1 MAHSSFS
8 ENIRYFFDNTLSKGP
23 MGLLI
28 WLGLFVS
35 IVIIFISIFVWTT
48 GISSQDSITEQAWSY
63 MMSSLGAA
71 DAETEGGWLFRF
83 ASLFVIFSGIF
94 VMGTLISILT
104 TTIDRKLEQL
114 RRGRSRVIESGHT
127 VILGWGDEILVLIK
141 ELVTANENH
150 ANSCIAIL
158 AEEDK
163 IKMESRIYEAIG
175 PQKNTRIICRSGN
188 SSIILDLNLVSINT
202 AKSIVILGVATDI
215 TGLAIMKSVLSII
228 KNPDRRV
235 EPYHIVA
242 AIDNPKIIDSLKLI
256 SKDEIEVI
264 YKSEFITKI
273 EAQTLLHSGLSLVIT
288 DLLDF
293 KGDEIYFK
301 KQPELTG
308 KSYKEVLLAYDT
320 SAVIGFIT
328 HEGKTLINPPLN
340 TILRE
345 NDQIIAISNDDDT
358 VIISDKKHPSIN
370 MDDLYFDVRLETKAE
385 NILILGWNQHSLK
398 LIQHLSENTPEGS
411 KIIVA
416 ASCNDSRLQVK
427 TLEPRINLN
436 LEHIEIDPTDRIHL
450 EGLPFEIVDH
460 VVILPC
466 YELEFN
472 GKPLTLNQSDANTL
486 ITLLNVQ
493 HIRQKNKYPLTIT
506 SEILNVE
513 NRTLVE
519 SSDNDDFVLSDYLIS
534 LALVQIS
541 ENKALAPIFNG
552 LFDPDGCEIYLKPIT
567 NYVKTNQSISFF
579 TVVEAALMQN
589 ETAIGYRISS
599 QSNNSNG
606 LNKKYDTVLNPN
618 KTKMFEFGAEDKIIV
633 LAED

>member
-1 MAHSSFS
+1 MATDAEIRAAGLYAVPQSRFLRNKFQLPTNTPVVEEEEVTESFGIPNTNAFTNS
-8 ENIRYFFDNTLSKGP
+8 GGNNSTGYNFGNTGFQQAVDARQARLNDTSLNKNFLGFPSYRQGVTGADAGEYVGNNMDIPTQETSMGKVQNFMNPQSADQIMAEGYQEPRFQPGIIGTMLGKIDNYRNLP
-23 MGLLI
+23 RADQA
-28 WLGLFVS
+28 
-35 IVIIFISIFVWTT
+35 FISQNMGYTGPTIF
-48 GISSQDSITEQAWSY
+48 G
-63 MMSSLGAA
+63 
-71 DAETEGGWLFRF
+71 
-83 ASLFVIFSGIF
+83 
-94 VMGTLISILT
+94 
-104 TTIDRKLEQL
+104 
-114 RRGRSRVIESGHT
+114 
-127 VILGWGDEILVLIK
+127 
-141 ELVTANENH
+141 
-150 ANSCIAIL
+150 
-158 AEEDK
+158 
-163 IKMESRIYEAIG
+163 
-175 PQKNTRIICRSGN
+175 
-188 SSIILDLNLVSINT
+188 
-202 AKSIVILGVATDI
+202 
-215 TGLAIMKSVLSII
+215 
-228 KNPDRRV
+228 
-235 EPYHIVA
+235 
-242 AIDNPKIIDSLKLI
+242 
-256 SKDEIEVI
+256 
-264 YKSEFITKI
+264 
-273 EAQTLLHSGLSLVIT
+273 
-288 DLLDF
+288 
-293 KGDEIYFK
+293 
-301 KQPELTG
+301 
-308 KSYKEVLLAYDT
+308 
-320 SAVIGFIT
+320 
-328 HEGKTLINPPLN
+328 
-340 TILRE
+340 E
-345 NDQIIAISNDDDT
+345 NDQIIAVSNDDDT
-358 VIISDKKHPSIN
+358 IVMSDQQHPQIDETVISI
-370 MDDLYFDVRLETKAE
+370 ETPPKPQPT
-385 NILILGWNQHSLK
+385 NILMLGWNQHSLT
-398 LIQHLSENTPEGS
+398 LVQHLSDNTPVGS

>member
-1 MAHSSFS
+1 MANSSFS

-158 AEEDK
+158 ADEDK

-308 KSYKEVLLAYDT
+308 KSYKEVILAYDT
-320 SAVIGFIT
+320 SAVIGYIT

-340 TILRE
+340 TILGE

-358 VIISDKKHPSIN
+358 VIISNRKHPSIN

-416 ASCNDSRLQVK
+416 ASCNDSRLQVEK
-427 TLEPRINLN
+427 LEPRINLN

-450 EGLPFEIVDH
+450 ERLPFEVVDH

-466 YELEFN
+466 YEFEFN
-472 GKPLTLNQSDANTL
+472 GKPMTLNQSDANTL

-541 ENKALAPIFNG
+541 ENKALAPIFNS

>member
-1 MAHSSFS
+1 MANSSFS

-158 AEEDK
+158 ADEDK

-308 KSYKEVLLAYDT
+308 KSYKEVILAYDT
-320 SAVIGFIT
+320 SAVIGYIT

-340 TILRE
+340 TILGE

-358 VIISDKKHPSIN
+358 VIISNRKHPSIN
-370 MDDLYFDVRLETKAE
+370 MDDLYFDVRLESKAE

-416 ASCNDSRLQVK
+416 ASCNDSRLQVE

-450 EGLPFEIVDH
+450 ERLPFEVVDH

-466 YELEFN
+466 YEFEFN
-472 GKPLTLNQSDANTL
+472 GKPMTLNQSDANTL

-541 ENKALAPIFNG
+541 ENKALAPIFNS

>member
-1 MAHSSFS
+1 MANSSFS

-158 AEEDK
+158 ADEDK

-308 KSYKEVLLAYDT
+308 KSYKEVILAYDT
-320 SAVIGFIT
+320 SAVIGYIT

-340 TILRE
+340 TILGE

-358 VIISDKKHPSIN
+358 VIISNRKHPSIN
-370 MDDLYFDVRLETKAE
+370 MDDLYFDVRLESKAE

-416 ASCNDSRLQVK
+416 ASCNDSRLQVEK
-427 TLEPRINLN
+427 LEPRINLN

-450 EGLPFEIVDH
+450 ERLPFEVVDH

-466 YELEFN
+466 YEFEFN

-541 ENKALAPIFNG
+541 ENKALAPIFNS